1 MIHTDNHK
9 TCQTSRHTSERFV
22 KHCGELHRSWVYT
35 VKIEQTYQY
44 PNRMKYIPQTDSF
57 VEKDVKSLSYER
69 NVRQPY
75 GWIKESGTPPCE
87 HLDVYVMTQKEY
99 RLGDE
104 DRIRIIGV
112 FRRSDGDHKLVG
124 VLEDRDVNDF
134 SELTQ
139 GEKEDMHRLY
149 PREDPG
155 EGWFGR
161 ECAEEIIREFFRRK
175 KRKTIIM
182 VQHTESQHHVNGMI
196 GAWGDWELTQRGKR
210 QAYEVGKWL
219 LQEGCGREFVMYA
232 SDLKRALQTAQE
244 IGRVL
249 GLQPVVTPV
258 IREVNAGKGNGQP
271 HEWYEANKEPEGE
284 GYDPDYRPFEDA
296 ESDRD
301 LWNRLY
307 PFYQE
312 IISND
317 EEKILIVSHGT
328 TLSFL
333 QSMLMGDSFRD
344 IPRRRFRGAGGSVS
358 KVILEPDGKAVAQ
371 YINQGVC

>member
-1 MIHTDNHK
+1 MI
-9 TCQTSRHTSERFV
+9 
-22 KHCGELHRSWVYT
+22 YT
-35 VKIEQTYQY
+35 IKIEQTYQY

-57 VEKDVKSLSYER
+57 MEKDVKSLSYER

-75 GWIKESGTPPCE
+75 GWIKESGTPPCG
-87 HLDVYVMTQKEY
+87 HLDAYVMTEKEY

-112 FRRSDGDHKLVG
+112 FKRNDGDHKLVG
-124 VLEDRDVNDF
+124 VLEGREISDF
-134 SELTQ
+134 SELTEE
-139 GEKEDMHRLY
+139 EKEDMHRLY

-161 ECAEEIIREFFRRK
+161 QCAEEIIREFFNRK
-175 KRKTIIM
+175 KPKTILM

-210 QAYEVGKWL
+210 QAYEIGKRL
-219 LQEGCGREFVMYA
+219 LQEGCGREFVLYT

-244 IGRVL
+244 INKSL
-249 GLQPVVTPV
+249 GLQPIVTDI
-258 IREVNAGKGNGQP
+258 IREVNAGRGNGQP
-271 HEWYEANKEPEGE
+271 REWYEANKNPQGDC
-284 GYDPDYRPFEDA
+284 YDPDYRPFEDA

-307 PFYQE
+307 PFYQK
-312 IISND
+312 IVSGQ

-328 TLSFL
+328 ALSFL
-333 QSMLMGDSFRD
+333 QSMLMGDTFRD
-344 IPRRRFRGAGGSVS
+344 ISRRRFHGAGGSVS
-358 KVILEPDGKAVAQ
+358 KMRLEPNGKAVVY
-371 YINQGVC
+371 YINQQLA